1 MIRYVDILILQVSFI
16 CLNVVVG
23 GNFMKIL
30 LYFEGSK
37 VLSKSGIGRALE
49 HQKQALSLAGIEY
62 TTDPSCVD
70 YDILHINTYGI
81 NSMNMIKKARK
92 MNKKIIYHAHTTEE
106 DFRNSFV
113 ASNTIAPFL
122 KKYLIS
128 LYARA
133 DFLLTPTTYSKHL
146 LENYGLTTPI
156 QAISNG
162 IDLSQFQK
170 DEEKE
175 AKFREYFHVQPDEKV
190 VICAGLFFERKGIVD
205 FIEVAEKLPN
215 YRFIWFGS
223 TPLFSI
229 PSHIRKLI
237 KEDHP
242 ANVEFPGYIRGD
254 VIEGAYSAADLFF
267 FPSYEETE
275 GIVVLEALASRQKV
289 LVRDIPVYGDWLEDG
304 VNCCKATTNQEFIT
318 KIQKMI
324 TEDCEELRDQAY
336 LTAKQRNIYEIA
348 QQLKEVYENVLNEH
362 SKSMV
367 EISSAAYT
375 K

>member
-1 MIRYVDILILQVSFI
+1 
-16 CLNVVVG
+16 
-23 GNFMKIL
+23 MKIL

-49 HQKQALSLAGIEY
+49 HQKQALSIAGIEY

-106 DFRNSFV
+106 DFRNSFI
-113 ASNTIAPFL
+113 ASNQIAPFL

-128 LYARA
+128 LYSRA
-133 DFLLTPTTYSKHL
+133 DFLLTPTMYSKKI

-162 IDLSQFQK
+162 IDLSRF
-170 DEEKE
+170 EKSE
-175 AKFREYFHVQPDEKV
+175 KKEKKFREYFHVQPNEKV
-190 VICAGLFFERKGIVD
+190 IICAGLFFERKGIID
-205 FIEVAEKLPN
+205 FIEVAKRLPE

-229 PSHIRKLI
+229 PGHIRKLI

-242 ANVEFPGYIRGD
+242 ENVEFPGYIRGD

-275 GIVVLEALASRQKV
+275 GIVVLEALASHQKV
-289 LVRDIPVYGDWLEDG
+289 LVRDIPVYGDWLQNG
-304 VNCCKATTNQEFIT
+304 QNCYKANSNDEFVD
-318 KIQKMI
+318 KIKKML
-324 TEDCEELRDQAY
+324 TEDCSEMCNEAY
-336 LTAKQRNIYEIA
+336 LTAKKRNIHEIA
-348 QQLKEVYENVLNEH
+348 RELKEVYENVLNEH
-362 SKSMV
+362 SKSVV